1 MDEYTSPE
9 FSRSALLTID
19 LQRDFVAG
27 IAGTAEVLPAVRRLT
42 HAFREA
48 GRPIVHVVRL
58 YLPDGS
64 NADLCRRTLRGT
76 VNPHSPGSQLATGL
90 LPGGL
95 LSGGLLSGGT
105 AERELDPDLLL
116 AGHAQEIGP
125 DEHILYKPRW
135 SAFFG
140 TRLLEHLAER
150 AVSTVVVAGCNYPN
164 CPRSTLVDATERDLR
179 AVAVRDALSGWTAGA
194 DREMAGM
201 GVACL
206 DTGEIVAGVRSH
218 AASSA

>member
-1 MDEYTSPE
+1 VDEYTSPE

-27 IAGTAEVLPAVRRLT
+27 VAGTAEVLPAVRRLT

-76 VNPHSPGSQLATGL
+76 VTPHSPGSQLAAGL
-90 LPGGL
+90 LPARL
-95 LSGGLLSGGT
+95 LPSGPAAS
-105 AERELDPDLLL
+105 ELEPDLLL

-179 AVAVRDALSGWTAGA
+179 AVAVRDALSGWTGDA

-201 GVACL
+201 GIACL
-206 DTGEIVAGVRSH
+206 DTGEVVAAVRTP

>member
-27 IAGTAEVLPAVRRLT
+27 IAGTTEVLPAVRRLT

-76 VNPHSPGSQLATGL
+76 VNPHSPGSQLAAGL
-90 LPGGL
+90 LPGRL
-95 LSGGLLSGGT
+95 LPGRAG
-105 AERELDPDLLL
+105 ERELDPDLLL
-116 AGHAQEIGP
+116 AGRAQQIGP

-179 AVAVRDALSGWTAGA
+179 TVAVRDALSGWTAGA

-206 DTGEIVAGVRSH
+206 DTSEVVAAVRTP
-218 AASSA
+218 AASPA

>member
-9 FSRSALLTID
+9 FSRGALLTID

-42 HAFREA
+42 HAFRQA

-76 VNPHSPGSQLATGL
+76 VNPHSPGSQLADGL
-90 LPGGL
+90 APG
-95 LSGGLLSGGT
+95 S
-105 AERELDPDLLL
+105 ELDPDLLL
-116 AGHAQEIGP
+116 AGQAQEIGP

-135 SAFFG
+135 SAFFR

-179 AVAVRDALSGWTAGA
+179 AVAVRDALSGWTTDA
-194 DREMAGM
+194 DREMTGM
-201 GVACL
+201 GIACL
-206 DTGEIVAGVRSH
+206 DTSEVVAATRSRT
-218 AASSA
+218 ASSV

>member
-19 LQRDFVAG
+19 LQRDFVAD
-27 IAGTAEVLPAVRRLT
+27 IAGTTEALPAVRRLT

-58 YLPDGS
+58 YLPDGG
-64 NADLCRRTLRGT
+64 NADLCRRTLRGK
-76 VNPHSPGSQLATGL
+76 VNPHSPGSQLA
-90 LPGGL
+90 GGL
-95 LSGGLLSGGT
+95 LSGGP
-105 AERELDPDLLL
+105 AESELDPDLLL
-116 AGHAQEIGP
+116 AGHAQEVGP

-135 SAFFG
+135 SAFFR

-164 CPRSTLVDATERDLR
+164 CPRATLVDATERDLR
-179 AVAVRDALSGWTAGA
+179 AVAVRDALSGWTADA

-201 GVACL
+201 GIACL
-206 DTGEIVAGVRSH
+206 DTSEVVAAVTRV
-218 AASSA
+218 ASSA